1 MKVKAVYLAVFVL
14 AAFCACKKVDNNSPV
29 NANDKQFVTMA
40 AMSNH
45 AEISAAQLALT
56 KSTDATVQAFAQKMI
71 TDHTKAQDS
80 LQLIAGQL
88 GLYAPDSLD
97 AAHVQIAAMLSAMS
111 GRAFDSAYV
120 HGQVTDHQT
129 AVNLFQNEN
138 SNGSNNKVK
147 SVCKQLP
154 ASYSN
159 APDDGRFA
167 GCKVLMVC
175 Q

>member
-1 MKVKAVYLAVFVL
+1 MKVKVVSLAVFVF
-14 AAFCACKKVDNNSPV
+14 AAFFACKKDNNSSPV

-40 AMSNH
+40 AMSNF
-45 AEISAAQLALT
+45 AEISAAKLALT
-56 KSTDATVQAFAQKMI
+56 KTSDTSVQMFAQKMI

-111 GRAFDSAYV
+111 GRPFDSAYV

-129 AVNLFQNEN
+129 AVTLFQNEN

-147 SVCKQLP
+147 TYVNNYLP
-154 ASYSN
+154 
-159 APDDGRFA
+159 
-167 GCKVLMVC
+167 VIEMHLMMADSLATRY
-175 Q
+175 